1 VAITNQ
7 KLLMY
12 RRPKFLEV
20 LHAVREEMSREV
32 DYDVDLFAEMVR
44 SGIRPLHG
52 PERIIR
58 GIRSRALRDEV
69 AADLDSPQSRPKK
82 RAGKSR

>member
-1 VAITNQ
+1 
-7 KLLMY
+7 MY

-20 LHAVREEMSREV
+20 LHAIREQMSRDV

-44 SGIRPLHG
+44 SGARPLHG
-52 PERIIR
+52 PSRTIR
-58 GIRSRALRDEV
+58 GIRTRALIAPEEEETQT
-69 AADLDSPQSRPKK
+69 SEETPKK